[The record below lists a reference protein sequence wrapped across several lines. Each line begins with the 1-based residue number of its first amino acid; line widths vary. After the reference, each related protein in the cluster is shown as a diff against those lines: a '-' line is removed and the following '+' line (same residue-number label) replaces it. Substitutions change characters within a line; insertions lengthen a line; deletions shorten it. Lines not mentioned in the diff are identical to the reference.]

1 MKFVADSWAA
11 QHKPYSGRTEVAQ
24 AADDLAHGLI
34 DKPTYDAIVR
44 KSTYIAPSG
53 GADAGAWEVVDMPD
67 GTKAQR
73 NRRTG
78 QLSAMPGG
86 STSPSDIKAG
96 VVAKIQRGEKI
107 TRNDAQAY
115 SMLSQS
121 DPYMTP
127 MSVDEIE
134 KQLGGFAGENY
145 QPAPQ
150 VKTEDDGGFSI
161 LNPSTWLGGASP
173 ATAQPAAPAVTTLP
187 GAATPTQAAPG
198 NRVTVR
204 SHAEWEALPPGTP
217 YVTQDGKTGIR

>member
-1 MKFVADSWAA
+1 
-11 QHKPYSGRTEVAQ
+11 
-24 AADDLAHGLI
+24 
-34 DKPTYDAIVR
+34 
-44 KSTYIAPSG
+44 
-53 GADAGAWEVVDMPD
+53 MP
-67 GTKAQR
+67 GVGKVQR

-78 QLSAMPGG
+78 QVQALPGG
-86 STSPSDIKAG
+86 STSPSDIKAS

-127 MSVDEIE
+127 MTVDEIE

-145 QPAPQ
+145 QPPAPK
-150 VKTEDDGGFSI
+150 VEESSGGI
-161 LNPSTWLGGASP
+161 LGWLGLGPSQ
-173 ATAQPAAPAVTTLP
+173 AQPVQPTAPTTAAPTQ
-187 GAATPTQAAPG
+187 AAPSAAAPG